1 MKMSKLHTN
10 HRIPASEAL
19 ALRNG
24 RGSTI
29 RCISGTIWL
38 TMEGDT
44 RDVVLTAGH
53 SFVVNRRGLTV
64 LAAHEASVVDVCAPR
79 RARRWW
85 WNVLDFI
92 DGTYGPSAVRPSWNR
107 VY

>member
-10 HRIPASEAL
+10 HPIQSREAL

-29 RCISGTIWL
+29 TCISGTIWL
-38 TMEGDT
+38 TMENDS
-44 RDVVLTAGH
+44 RDIVLTAGD
-53 SFVVNRRGLTV
+53 SFVVNRRGLTI

-79 RARRWW
+79 RAQRWW
-85 WNVLDFI
+85 SNVVNFI
-92 DGTYGPSAVRPSWNR
+92 DDTYGPAAVRPSWNR